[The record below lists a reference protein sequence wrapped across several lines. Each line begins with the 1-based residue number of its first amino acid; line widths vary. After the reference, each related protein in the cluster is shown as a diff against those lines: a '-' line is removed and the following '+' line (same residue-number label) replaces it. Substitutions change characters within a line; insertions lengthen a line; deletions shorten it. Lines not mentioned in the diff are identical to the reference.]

1 MMGSLYSGISGLKV
15 QQVKMDVI
23 GNNIANVN
31 TVGFKKS
38 TVNFQ
43 EALARTLQGS
53 RAAQD
58 GLGGTNAVQVGM
70 GASVSNITTNFAVG
84 IGQSSSRETD
94 LRIDGNNG
102 FFMVS
107 DGSGTYYTRAGN
119 FDLDASGNLVSA
131 NGLKVQG
138 WQAEKSADGTT
149 SIGVGAGIT
158 DLRISKGDVLPGKAT
173 SEATFIGNLNQE
185 SGLSDLK
192 ITVDDGEGNKI
203 EVAIKFSYDSA
214 NDQWNWKAEGPAGS
228 TVAGNGTFEISG
240 DDNKGNAT
248 IQSISDTAITNTTS
262 TGTVVTIIKAPISGA
277 VKFTDATNAAK
288 SVESKYFNNVEVASN
303 YVYDSLGTAHNLN
316 MTYTKIGQNVWGW
329 SASEEND
336 LAINNGKGFFAFDA
350 VGQMA
355 GNYVYATAD
364 TTDPTK
370 IGTYLNGDG
379 TAANSFPSDLELG
392 ISTDSSLYAS
402 YLQPGDDPAANT
414 NPYAIDSNGIITYRG
429 VKDSTGVALAQ
440 DAFGNPI
447 TLPTLTV
454 MPEEGEVMNV
464 KYSGALAFDPAG
476 TGGATPPQNGAN
488 IVKIVPSFS
497 GISQF
502 SSQSAPKFTEQN
514 GYGMGELESFKIGST
529 GDVTGY
535 YTNGRNQILGRVG
548 LATFTN
554 AGGLEKVGGSVFRQ
568 SANSGEAVVLK
579 AGTGGASLLA
589 SQSLEMSNVDLAEE
603 FTDMI
608 VAQRGFQANSK
619 TIQTADAMIQDL
631 INLKR

>member
-23 GNNIANVN
+23 GNNISNVN

-38 TVNFQ
+38 TVNFE
-43 EALARTLQGS
+43 EALARTLKGS

-58 GLGGTNAVQVGM
+58 GIGGTNAVQVGM
-70 GASVSNITTNFAVG
+70 GASVSNITTNFSVG
-84 IGQSSSRETD
+84 IGQTSSRETD

-107 DGSGTYYTRAGN
+107 DGNGTYYTRAGN
-119 FDLDASGNLVSA
+119 FDLDASGSLVSS

-138 WQAEKSADGTT
+138 WQATKNADGTT
-149 SIGVGAGIT
+149 GIGVGAGIT

-173 SEATFIGNLNQE
+173 TEATLAGNLDQRA
-185 SGLSDLK
+185 GLTDLK
-192 ITVDDGEGNKI
+192 ITVDDGEGNDI
-203 EVAIKFSYDSA
+203 EVAIKFTYDSESEI
-214 NDQWNWKAEGPAGS
+214 WSWKAIGPTGS
-228 TVAGNGTFEISG
+228 NVAGNGTFEINDSG
-240 DDNKGNAT
+240 K
-248 IQSISDTAITNTTS
+248 ISKSLTDIPVTNTTS
-262 TGTVVTIIKAPISGA
+262 TGTVVTIIKSPISGDI
-277 VKFTDATNAAK
+277 KFTDATSADKDKVSAYVKNVVTA
-288 SVESKYFNNVEVASN
+288 SNNVF
-303 YVYDSLGTAHNLN
+303 DSLGTAHNLN
-316 MTYTKIGQNVWGW
+316 ITYTKIGQNVWGW
-329 SASEEND
+329 SSSVSND
-336 LAINNGKGFFAFDA
+336 LEINNGKGFFTFDA
-350 VGQMA
+350 VGQLA
-355 GNYVYATAD
+355 GNYVYGATD
-364 TTDPTK
+364 STDPTRM
-370 IGTYLNGDG
+370 GTYLNGEG
-379 TAANSFPSDLELG
+379 EAVNSYPSDIELG

-402 YLQPGDDPAANT
+402 YLQPGDDPATNT
-414 NPYAIDSNGIITYRG
+414 NPYAIDENGIITYRG
-429 VKDSTGVALAQ
+429 IKDGTGVALAQ

-454 MPEEGEVMNV
+454 IPEEGEIMNV
-464 KYSGALAFDPAG
+464 NYSGSLTFDPAG
-476 TGGATPPQNGAN
+476 TGGAVPPQNGAS
-488 IVKIVPSFS
+488 IVKVAPSFS

-502 SSQSAPKFTEQN
+502 SSESAAKFTEQN
-514 GYGMGELESFKIGST
+514 GYSMGELESFKIGST
-529 GDVTGY
+529 GDITGY
-535 YTNGRNQILGRVG
+535 YTNGRNQTLGRVA

-554 AGGLEKVGGSVFRQ
+554 PGGLEKVGGSVFRQ

>member
-38 TVNFQ
+38 TVNFE

-70 GASVSNITTNFAVG
+70 GASVSNITTNFSVG
-84 IGQSSSRETD
+84 IGQTSSRETD

-107 DGSGTYYTRAGN
+107 DGNGTYYTRAGN
-119 FDLDASGNLVSA
+119 FDLDAGGNLVSA

-138 WQAEKSADGTT
+138 WQATKNADGTT
-149 SIGVGAGIT
+149 AIGVGTGIT
-158 DLRISKGDVLPGKAT
+158 DLKISKGDVLPGKAT
-173 SEATFIGNLNQE
+173 TEATFAGNLDQRAGME
-185 SGLSDLK
+185 DLK
-192 ITVDDGEGNKI
+192 ITVDDGEGNNI
-203 EVAIKFSYDSA
+203 EVEIKFNYDSESDA
-214 NDQWNWKAEGPAGS
+214 WSWRAIGPAGS
-228 TVAGNGTFEISG
+228 AVAGNGTFKVNDSGKISETLI
-240 DDNKGNAT
+240 DVP
-248 IQSISDTAITNTTS
+248 ITNTTS
-262 TGTVVTIIKAPISGA
+262 TGTVVTIVKSPVSGEI
-277 VKFTDATNAAK
+277 KFTNATDAN
-288 SVESKYFNNVEVASN
+288 KYVTPTYRSNVVTASN
-303 YVYDSLGTAHNLN
+303 FVYDSLGTAHNLSVA
-316 MTYTKIGQNVWGW
+316 YTKIGQNVWGW
-329 SASEEND
+329 SASEESE
-336 LAINNGKGFFAFDA
+336 LEINNGKGFFAFDA
-350 VGQMA
+350 FGQLA
-355 GNYVYATAD
+355 GSYVYGVAD
-364 TTDPTK
+364 ETDPTRM
-370 IGTYLNGDG
+370 GTYLNGDG
-379 TAANSFPSDLELG
+379 VAVNSYPSDAQLG
-392 ISTDSSLYAS
+392 ISTDSSLYSS
-402 YLQPGDDPAANT
+402 YLQPGDDPATNT
-414 NPYAIDSNGIITYRG
+414 NPYAIDENGIITYRG
-429 VKDSTGVALAQ
+429 IKDSTGVALAQ

-454 MPEEGEVMNV
+454 IPEAGEVMNV
-464 KYSGALAFDPAG
+464 KYSGTLSFDPAG
-476 TGGATPPQNGAN
+476 AGGATPPQNGASV
-488 IVKIVPSFS
+488 VKIIPSFT

-502 SSQSAPKFTEQN
+502 SAESAAKFTEQN
-514 GYGMGELESFKIGST
+514 GYAMGELESFKIGST
-529 GDVTGY
+529 GDITGY
-535 YTNGRNQILGRVG
+535 YTNGRNQTLGRVA

-554 AGGLEKVGGSVFRQ
+554 PSGLEKVGGSVFRQ